1 MEATVGVYDKGNG
14 IISWRSLCVGSCLVL
29 SGNCCCMRYYR
40 QSILHQICISWIGND
55 NVHQGSKTISGA
67 NNIHSS
73 LFVVGEKVS
82 NFSLYVNSIL

>member
-1 MEATVGVYDKGNG
+1 
-14 IISWRSLCVGSCLVL
+14 
-29 SGNCCCMRYYR
+29 
-40 QSILHQICISWIGND
+40 LHQICISWIGND